1 MAWRGLSTQQRQR
14 MSAGRRSDG
23 FSEHF
28 IPAKSQKPKSTH
40 QLRQIACPGGGHAM
54 ALRRFAPRIAPG
66 L

>member
-1 MAWRGLSTQQRQR
+1 
-14 MSAGRRSDG
+14 MSAGRRSDD

-28 IPAKSQKPKSTH
+28 ISANPQKLPSMR

-54 ALRRFAPRIAPG
+54 ALRRYAPRIAPG

>member
-1 MAWRGLSTQQRQR
+1 

-23 FSEHF
+23 FSERF
-28 IPAKSQKPKSTH
+28 IPATPQKLQSMR

-54 ALRRFAPRIAPG
+54 ALRRVAPRIAPG